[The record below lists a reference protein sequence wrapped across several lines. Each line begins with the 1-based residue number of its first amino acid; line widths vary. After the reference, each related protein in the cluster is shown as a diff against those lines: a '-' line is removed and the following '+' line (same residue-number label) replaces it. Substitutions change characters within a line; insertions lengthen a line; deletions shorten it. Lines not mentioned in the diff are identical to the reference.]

1 MNPFRVIAPIVALFL
16 GAGLWLQVRQSR
28 SLYSV
33 AEAPTLAPRYAPPVE
48 RIQTHVLGRGET
60 LSDVLQRASFNG
72 TVLADVL
79 LGLREYL
86 NPRRLTD
93 GVEVTVR
100 RLVKDDAPRSIE
112 VRVNADT
119 TVRLARGPWGWAGRI
134 VETPVE
140 LDTVFVSGT
149 IGEGS
154 GSLYES
160 IVYSDDDEIPIAD
173 RSMLV
178 YRLAD
183 VYEFQVDFNNEIQP
197 GDSYRF
203 VYERQR
209 RPDGTARTQRILA
222 SELVNRGQTMP
233 AVWYSEGGDLEGY
246 YDREGKPLAT
256 GFSRYP
262 VDYRITS
269 NFNPRRY
276 HPVLGIYRAHYGTD
290 FGAPAG
296 TPIHATADG
305 TVTFAGR
312 DASYGNYVKIRHM
325 SGYETRYAHMRAF
338 AKGIRA
344 GVRVKQKQV
353 IGYVGATGL
362 VTGVHLHYEL
372 RQNGK
377 PINARTARLP
387 TAPPLPA
394 DHLERFRVL
403 ADQRMTL
410 LEDQMQRYL
419 ARRTGRGGKLADE

>member
-1 MNPFRVIAPIVALFL
+1 MIAPLVALLL

-33 AEAPTLAPRYAPPVE
+33 ADAPTLAARYAPAVE
-48 RIQTHVLGRGET
+48 RTETHVLGRGET
-60 LSDVLQRASFNG
+60 LSDVLARASLNG
-72 TVLADVL
+72 ADLADVL

-86 NPRRLTD
+86 NPRRLTE

-100 RLVKDDAPRSIE
+100 RLVKDDVARSIE

-119 TVRLARGPWGWAGRI
+119 TVRLARGAWGWDGGI

-140 LDTVFVSGT
+140 VDTVFVSGT
-149 IGEGS
+149 IGEGA
-154 GSLYES
+154 GSLYQS

-178 YRLAD
+178 FRLAD

-203 VYERQR
+203 VYERER

-222 SELVNRGQTMP
+222 AELVNRGQTLP

-246 YDREGKPLAT
+246 YDLEGKPLAT

-262 VDYRITS
+262 VDFRITS
-269 NFNPRRY
+269 NFNTHRY
-276 HPVLGIYRAHYGTD
+276 HPVLGIYRGHYGTD

-305 TVTFAGR
+305 TVIFAGR
-312 DASYGNYVKIRHM
+312 DGSYGNLVKIRHM
-325 SGYETRYAHMRAF
+325 SGYETRYAHMQAF
-338 AKGIRA
+338 AKGIRT

-353 IGYVGATGL
+353 VGYVGMTGL
-362 VTGVHLHYEL
+362 ATGVHLHYEL
-372 RQNGK
+372 RHNGQ
-377 PINARTARLP
+377 PIDARKAKLP

-394 DHLERFRVL
+394 DHLEKFRLL
-403 ADQRMTL
+403 ATDRMAL
-410 LEDQMQRYL
+410 LEDQMRSYL
-419 ARRTGRGGKLADE
+419 ARRAGRSGKLADE